1 MFQQELLK
9 AARTM
14 SAQKSNAESA
24 QVDTQ
29 IWAKLAMIIGGVTL
43 ARAVQDPNLAD
54 EIASSE
60 QTAMKEK

>member
-1 MFQQELLK
+1 
-9 AARTM
+9 M